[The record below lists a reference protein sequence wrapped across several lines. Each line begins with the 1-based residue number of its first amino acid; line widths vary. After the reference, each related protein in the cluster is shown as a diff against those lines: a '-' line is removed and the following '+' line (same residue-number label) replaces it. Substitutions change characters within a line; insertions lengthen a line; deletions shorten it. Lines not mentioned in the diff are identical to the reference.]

1 MTTLVRTRQPL
12 QVLSMSNLPER
23 RSKRLAGTSSPEP
36 LFLSGAEQRKRTTTV
51 ENAFVVAPTPASAS
65 VSASAPAPGKKKRKK
80 LDKDDD
86 DADPFAT
93 TTTAPAVYD
102 EQDGDFLFTRG
113 SKRVKTAA
121 PEPEPE
127 PELEPVQE
135 TPPPPPRRAGRPPK
149 NSSKKRIASSPPP
162 PPAPEPKV
170 ARVAATPAT
179 TTRRTSKRK
188 SSLAAAPAPPPVQ
201 DEEPTLPK
209 PKGRRKGR
217 ESAADK
223 KLRLQQQQEEEESEA
238 QAQLMNGIPEE
249 EEEEDEPA
257 PEPLLPPPKS
267 LPRPKAKPG
276 QRSIQQQQQQQ
287 QRQEPPTPQA
297 PQTIALPFSD
307 TPIQNRNKE
316 FRKKGGNTGGR
327 RSSLGLRGRR
337 ASSLIDN
344 GQTALPHNTVD
355 PSEFWKYISAEGLSE
370 PRRMKQLLIWCGERA
385 LSAKPRGNST
395 GGGKGGNSAV
405 LGARAIQDQI
415 LKDFGSVSEFSDWF
429 PREDDQQVSEKAAKP
444 VKLEPNPINV
454 QNDEKIAALE
464 ARIARL
470 KSLKQSWAS
479 LLSNPLPVP
488 PPIQETPS
496 SSSSMM
502 MMPDPQLLSREENE
516 ILTYL
521 TNPVTHFGSFK
532 RQVRSRLQN
541 LQGELEYE
549 VDLLADRVHKFDM
562 RVRTGEKEAE
572 AVLRVCSERL
582 KEREEKEKRKVGTER
597 VSVLEVL
604 RSLGR
609 VVGEGG

>member
-23 RSKRLAGTSSPEP
+23 RSKRLAACALLTN
-36 LFLSGAEQRKRTTTV
+36 TI
-51 ENAFVVAPTPASAS
+51 
-65 VSASAPAPGKKKRKK
+65 
-80 LDKDDD
+80 
-86 DADPFAT
+86 
-93 TTTAPAVYD
+93 APAVYD

-113 SKRVKTAA
+113 SKRVKTTAAA
-121 PEPEPE
+121 PEPEP
-127 PELEPVQE
+127 EPVQE
-135 TPPPPPRRAGRPPK
+135 TPPPPPGRRAGRPPK
-149 NSSKKRIASSPPP
+149 NSSIKRVASSPPP
-162 PPAPEPKV
+162 PPAPEPKI
-170 ARVAATPAT
+170 AKVAATPAT
-179 TTRRTSKRK
+179 TRRTSRRK
-188 SSLAAAPAPPPVQ
+188 SSLAAPPVQ
-201 DEEPTLPK
+201 DEEPVLPK

-223 KLRLQQQQEEEESEA
+223 KLRLEQEEEAEA

-249 EEEEDEPA
+249 EEEEGEEQP
-257 PEPLLPPPKS
+257 PPPPLPPLPK
-267 LPRPKAKPG
+267 PKAKPG
-276 QRSIQQQQQQQ
+276 RRSTQRQQQQQEEEQ
-287 QRQEPPTPQA
+287 PTPPQA

-344 GQTALPHNTVD
+344 GQTALPHKTVD

-385 LSAKPRGNST
+385 LSAKPRGNSA
-395 GGGKGGNSAV
+395 GGSKGNSAV

-429 PREDDQQVSEKAAKP
+429 SREDDESVEEKKKRPAKP
-444 VKLEPNPINV
+444 IKLEPNPINV

-470 KSLKQSWAS
+470 KSLKQSWTS
-479 LLSNPLPVP
+479 LLSCPLPTI
-488 PPIQETPS
+488 PPINHQDS
-496 SSSSMM
+496 SSSSPSSI
-502 MMPDPQLLSREENE
+502 PDPKYLSEKETE
-516 ILTYL
+516 ILNFL
-521 TNPVTHFGSFK
+521 TNPQTNFGGFK
-532 RQVRSRLQN
+532 RQVRTRLQN
-541 LQGELEYE
+541 LQGDLEYE
-549 VDLLADRVHKFDM
+549 VDLLGDRIHKFDM
-562 RVRTGEKEAE
+562 RVGTAEREAE

-582 KEREEKEKRKVGTER
+582 REREQKEKKRVGTGGL
-597 VSVLEVL
+597 SVFEVL

-609 VVGEGG
+609 VVGGGEGG